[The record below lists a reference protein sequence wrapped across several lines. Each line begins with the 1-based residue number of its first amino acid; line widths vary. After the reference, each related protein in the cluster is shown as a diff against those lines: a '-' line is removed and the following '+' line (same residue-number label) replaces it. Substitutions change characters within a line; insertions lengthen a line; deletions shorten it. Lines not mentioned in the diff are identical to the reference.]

1 MHGLGPQ
8 ALKELFEDGY
18 DSYDGWQATRS
29 GRPDVPPIAANEPG
43 GEDANRGVS
52 VRVNREEVA
61 VDNAV
66 YDLIHIYHP
75 SADPGSRQDQG
86 FQEER
91 IVESVQIDIDVTDR
105 TNDDGTRT
113 FARERMTGYEGDILD
128 VLNDD
133 PPYPGLLGETIYVL
147 EGVRKGL
154 KIWDTVSWEPLDW
167 TLKNS
172 NATVRLQV
180 ELEQIA
186 RNTRV

>member
-8 ALKELFEDGY
+8 ALKELIEDGY
-18 DSYDGWQATRS
+18 NGHSGWQASRT
-29 GRPDVPPIAANEPG
+29 GRPDVPPIAANLSG
-43 GEDANRGVS
+43 GEDANRGV
-52 VRVNREEVA
+52 VVKANREDVSVEQSVH
-61 VDNAV
+61 
-66 YDLIHIYHP
+66 DLIHIYHP

-91 IVESVQIDIDVTDR
+91 IVESVQIDIDITDR
-105 TNDDGTRT
+105 TAADGTRLS
-113 FARERMTGYEGDILD
+113 ARERMVGYEGNILS
-128 VLNDD
+128 LLDD
-133 PPYPGLLGETIYVL
+133 GPPYPGLLGETVYVL

-154 KIWDTVSWEPLDW
+154 SVWDTVSWEPLDW